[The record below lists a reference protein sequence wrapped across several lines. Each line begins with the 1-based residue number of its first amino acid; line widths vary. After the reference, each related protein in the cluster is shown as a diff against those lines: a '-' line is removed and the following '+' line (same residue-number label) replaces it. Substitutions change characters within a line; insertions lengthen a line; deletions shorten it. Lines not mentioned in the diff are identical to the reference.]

1 MMDAA
6 NSPLVKAG
14 MYIDPRLA
22 PYNTHDKD
30 KRWKWELVLPL
41 IGQAE
46 LESLLG
52 SGSIV
57 SASAASTDGMQPN
70 HSANASAASA
80 ASAAS
85 VASTGHLPGNS
96 LEICLRELTTEERR
110 RNEHTTPLVIQTP
123 PLPMPTPAS
132 NPAPA
137 LTPIAAAAAKPKPKP
152 IRIRALPIAGILQ
165 TRSALYRPLPNAAV
179 LKEWAAVKSGR
190 GVSTGWGRLL
200 TKTQMRNDLRWY
212 LPGLQLWA
220 LQGLQRGRRL
230 LAALAPA
237 HQHEAGG
244 SGSSAK
250 TTTDTDTDTSIT
262 TATATTATATTASA
276 ATTNATPAT
285 AASTGIATST
295 ASFATATTSAP
306 ASPTSMAPSN
316 LHRKLIDQ
324 LTYYFSDENLRNDN
338 FLLGEMSKNK
348 GGYVI
353 IKLVASL

>member
-1 MMDAA
+1 MMTDAA
-6 NSPLVKAG
+6 NSPLVKVG

-52 SGSIV
+52 SGSTV
-57 SASAASTDGMQPN
+57 SASVASTDGLPN
-70 HSANASAASA
+70 HFAN

-96 LEICLRELTTEERR
+96 LEMCLRELTTEERR
-110 RNEHTTPLVIQTP
+110 RNEHTTPLVIQAP

-137 LTPIAAAAAKPKPKP
+137 LTPIVAAAAKPKP

-190 GVSTGWGRLL
+190 GVSTGWGRVL

-220 LQGLQRGRRL
+220 LQGRQRGRRL
-230 LAALAPA
+230 LAALSPA

-244 SGSSAK
+244 SGGGAK
-250 TTTDTDTDTSIT
+250 TTTDTDTDTDASIT
-262 TATATTATATTASA
+262 TAAATATATTAAA

-285 AASTGIATST
+285 TASTGISTST

-338 FLLGEMSKNK
+338 FLLKEMSKNK
-348 GGYVI
+348 GGYVM